1 MSQTPNS
8 LLIPLDFNEQSMI
21 ALEQSYN
28 MAKLLGYEIVLLY
41 VLEESDLFSGFLSTE
56 QNQDVIVRINQRL
69 EETAAEV
76 SRKSGVKVTP
86 ILSRGKVAS
95 TILKTARDYN
105 ARFILM
111 GTNDSSERLR
121 LDRNQIGANTSRVIR
136 QAEIPVISVNG
147 KHHHSG
153 CRSILLP
160 LDLTKETRQKV
171 TYAIEMAKLFGANI
185 KAVSVLWDKNDRD
198 IIQQLELQMN
208 QVRKF
213 ISEVNIPCTTE
224 IIEINGSSADLG
236 PTILDYARRQ
246 GDVDLI
252 IIMTQQENRL
262 TEFFIGSAAQQII
275 RQSEIPVMSIIP
287 KDLGF
292 SYYAF

>member
-1 MSQTPNS
+1 MTTKPNS
-8 LLIPLDFNEQSMI
+8 LLIPVDFNEQSMI

-41 VLEESDLFSGFLSTE
+41 VIEESDLLSGLFSGD
-56 QNQDVIVRINQRL
+56 QNQEMFMKINEKL

-76 SRKSGVKVTP
+76 SVKSGVNVTP
-86 ILSRGKVAS
+86 LLSRGKVSA
-95 TILKTARDYN
+95 TILKVAEDYN
-105 ARFILM
+105 SRFILM
-111 GTNDSSERLR
+111 GTNDSAERLR
-121 LDRNQIGANTSRVIR
+121 LDKNQIGANTSRVIR
-136 QAEIPVISVNG
+136 QSRIPVISING
-147 KHHHSG
+147 KHHYNG

-171 TYAIEMAKLFGANI
+171 TYAIEMAKLFSATI
-185 KAVSVLWDKNDRD
+185 KVLSVLWDKNDKD
-198 IIQQLELQMN
+198 IINQLQNQLLQVKN
-208 QVRKF
+208 F
-213 ISEVNIPCTTE
+213 IEEVNIHCQTE
-224 IIEINGSSADLG
+224 IVEIEEGSAGLG
-236 PTILDYARRQ
+236 STILDYARKQ
-246 GDVDLI
+246 GDIDLV

-262 TEFFIGSAAQQII
+262 VEFFIGSAAQQII

>member
-1 MSQTPNS
+1 MSSNPNS

-41 VLEESDLFSGFLSTE
+41 VLEEGDLFSGLLSSE
-56 QNQDVIVRINQRL
+56 QNQDVLMRINQKL

-76 SRKSGVKVTP
+76 SRKAGVKVTP
-86 ILSRGKVAS
+86 ILSRGKVSS
-95 TILKTARDYN
+95 TILKTAQDYN

-136 QAEIPVISVNG
+136 QANIPVISING
-147 KHHHSG
+147 KHHYNG

-160 LDLTKETRQKV
+160 LDLTKQTRQKV
-171 TYAIEMAKLFGANI
+171 TYAIEMAKLFGATI
-185 KAVSVLWDKNDRD
+185 KVVSVLWDKNDLD
-198 IIQQLELQMN
+198 IIQQLRIQMN
-208 QVRKF
+208 QVKNF
-213 ISEVNIPCTTE
+213 ISEVNIKCETE
-224 IIEINGSSADLG
+224 IVEIAGGQTDLG
-236 PTILDYARRQ
+236 PTILDYANKQ
-246 GDVDLI
+246 GDIDLI

>member
-1 MSQTPNS
+1 MSSNPNS

-41 VLEESDLFSGFLSTE
+41 VLEDSDLFNGFLSSE
-56 QNQDVIVRINQRL
+56 QNQDVIMRINQKL

-76 SRKSGVKVTP
+76 SRKAGVKVSP

-95 TILKTARDYN
+95 TILKTAEDYN

-136 QAEIPVISVNG
+136 QAKIPVISVNG
-147 KHHHSG
+147 KHHFNG

-171 TYAIEMAKLFGANI
+171 TYAIEMAKLFGATI
-185 KAVSVLWDKNDRD
+185 KVVSVLWDKNDLE
-198 IIQQLELQMN
+198 IIQQLKVQMN
-208 QVRKF
+208 QVKNF
-213 ISEVNIPCTTE
+213 ISEVNIQCQTE
-224 IIEINGSSADLG
+224 IVEIDGGQTDLG
-236 PTILDYARRQ
+236 PTILDYAKQ
-246 GDVDLI
+246 EGDIDLI